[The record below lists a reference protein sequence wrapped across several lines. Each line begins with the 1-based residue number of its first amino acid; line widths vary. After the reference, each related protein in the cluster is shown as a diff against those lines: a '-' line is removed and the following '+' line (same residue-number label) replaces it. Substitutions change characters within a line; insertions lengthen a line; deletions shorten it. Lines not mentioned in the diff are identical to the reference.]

1 MLIGILSDSH
11 DDMERIQKAVDLFNA
26 RGASHILHAGDII
39 SPFTFEVFGG
49 LKGAF
54 SGVFGNN
61 DGDRVLLVEKS
72 GGNMHTQPYL
82 MTLEERRIVVV
93 HEPDIVS
100 ALAES
105 GRFDLVVYGHTHR
118 PEIRKTGNALV
129 INPGKAARLH
139 KGDSTVALLDT
150 DTMEAEIIDLSK
162 IQ

>member
-26 RGASHILHAGDII
+26 RGASHIIHAGDII
-39 SPFTFEVFGG
+39 SPFTFEVFSG

-61 DGDRVLLVEKS
+61 DGDRVLLAEKS
-72 GGNMHTQPYL
+72 GGTLHAQPHL
-82 MTLEERRIVVV
+82 LTVGGKRIVVV
-93 HEPDIVS
+93 HEPDIVT

-105 GRFDLVVYGHTHR
+105 GRFDLVVYGHTHK
-118 PEIRKTGNALV
+118 PQIRKMGNALV
-129 INPGKAARLH
+129 VNPGKAARLH

-150 DTMEAEIIDLSK
+150 ETMEAEIVRL
-162 IQ
+162 